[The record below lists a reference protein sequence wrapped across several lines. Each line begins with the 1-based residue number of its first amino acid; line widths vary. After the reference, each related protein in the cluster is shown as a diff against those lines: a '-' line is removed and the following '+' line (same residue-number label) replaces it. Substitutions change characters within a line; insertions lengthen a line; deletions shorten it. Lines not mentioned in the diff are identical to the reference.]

1 VEDAMTMDDDA
12 RQLAEISKEL
22 PSIDLDAT
30 TAELIA
36 RRARQ
41 DVGKG
46 PSRRRLILPIITGIT
61 TAAYLAW
68 LIIKLIEVLG

>member
-1 VEDAMTMDDDA
+1 MTKTDEDA
-12 RQLAEISKEL
+12 LAELGREL

-46 PSRRRLILPIITGIT
+46 PSPRRLILPIVSG
-61 TAAYLAW
+61 A
-68 LIIKLIEVLG
+68 LIAGCLGWTIVKLIEILG